1 MKKLG
6 KAQDIQEAMSSLAG
20 DHEGFGAR
28 LDDVKQKQELAQRL
42 RKNKKL
48 VQLARKLGGL
58 KQSWTKRLRAK
69 NQRSSYSDIVGAKMS
84 DNVTSFS
91 F

>member
-1 MKKLG
+1 
-6 KAQDIQEAMSSLAG
+6 MSSLAG
-20 DHEGFGAR
+20 DHEGFGVR

-69 NQRSSYSDIVGAKMS
+69 TNAL
-84 DNVTSFS
+84 VTATSLERRCLTT
-91 F
+91 